1 MTSKE
6 FTLPD
11 VGEGIAEAE
20 LVQWLVEPGDEVAED
35 QPVAEVETDKAVVE
49 VPSPYTGVVD
59 ELRAAEGE
67 VVPVGD
73 VLITIRV
80 GEVDLERDGPDSVE
94 SVDDREQRSEM
105 TVETVDA
112 EASDHI
118 GSTGEQRG
126 ERGRPIAPPSVRRYA
141 REHDVDLKALASGRS
156 ATRLTKADVRS
167 AIDSSP
173 ERTASES
180 TETVPHRTEQ
190 PSGGDVGFDAQPGE
204 VAATESTPAAG
215 RSLTLA
221 RPNTRRIARENGID
235 IDDVPTE
242 ERRDGEAYVSETQ
255 VLRYVE
261 DQSTTTG
268 STSTGQPTAATTDNG
283 TGPAATT
290 APPTKTDAEIETR
303 PYEGVRR
310 TIGERMSRSK
320 FTAPHVSHHDTAT
333 IPELVDTR
341 TQLMAAVEDRGASL
355 TYLPFVLKAVV
366 AALKRHPILNSRL
379 EEDDDEIRI
388 RRKYHIGIAVATD
401 AGLLVPVIED
411 VDEKGIAS
419 LAEEIDDLA
428 ERARSRKLTPDEM
441 TGGTFTVTN
450 FGVIGG
456 EYGTPIINYPETA
469 ILGLGA
475 IDERAVVE
483 DGDVV
488 ARPTLPLSLSFDHR
502 VIDGADAAEFT
513 NTVMKSLEQPQLL
526 LVED

>member
-20 LVQWLVEPGDEVAED
+20 LVRWLVEPGEEVAED
-35 QPVAEVETDKAVVE
+35 QPIAEVETDKAVVE

-59 ELRAAEGE
+59 ELRAVQGE

-80 GEVDLERDGPDSVE
+80 GEADLEGGVPDSE
-94 SVDDREQRSEM
+94 GTVDGREQRSGPAAR
-105 TVETVDA
+105 TTDSDA
-112 EASDHI
+112 NDRV
-118 GSTGEQRG
+118 GSPEGERG
-126 ERGRPIAPPSVRRYA
+126 ERGRPIAPPSVRRFA
-141 REHDVDLKALASGRS
+141 REHDVDLAALVPGRS
-156 ATRLTKADVRS
+156 ATRLTKADVRA
-167 AIDSSP
+167 AIDSSAEP
-173 ERTASES
+173 TES
-180 TETVPHRTEQ
+180 GQTEPVADRTER
-190 PSGGDVGFDAQPGE
+190 PSGDASDPLSADSSDT
-204 VAATESTPAAG
+204 VSAPAAG
-215 RSLTLA
+215 RTLTLA
-221 RPNTRRIARENGID
+221 RPNTRRIARENGVD

-242 ERRDGEAYVSETQ
+242 TRRDGAAYVSESQ
-255 VLRYVE
+255 VLRYAE
-261 DQSTTTG
+261 GESPPTASTNSG
-268 STSTGQPTAATTDNG
+268 RATAATSEDG
-283 TGPAATT
+283 APAAAT
-290 APPTKTDAEIETR
+290 AEPPRTDAEIERR

-310 TIGERMSRSK
+310 TIGERLSQSK

-333 IPELVDTR
+333 VEELVATRAQLSDT
-341 TQLMAAVEDRGASL
+341 VEGRGASL

-379 EEDDDEIRI
+379 DEEAAEIRLL
-388 RRKYHIGIAVATD
+388 REYHIGIAVATD
-401 AGLLVPVIED
+401 AGLLVPVVED

-419 LAEEIDDLA
+419 LAEEIADLA
-428 ERARSRKLTPDEM
+428 ERARSRELTPDEM
-441 TGGTFTVTN
+441 SGGTFTVTN

-513 NTVMKSLEQPQLL
+513 NAVMAFLEQPQLL